1 MPQRRQ
7 GRSFTI
13 LGDAQLIHAGQHVA
27 QLHDEGG
34 IDAYA
39 GIRITTLAVVP
50 GHGIGQHAVP
60 IIPGEV
66 FAQQRARAAW
76 IPRPHMSHMDGAH
89 RTQQRIL
96 LGAVQQPRSGSPDL
110 ERMTVISRN
119 AMADSVVTGRA
130 WEVAPS
136 SRIT

>member
-1 MPQRRQ
+1 
-7 GRSFTI
+7 
-13 LGDAQLIHAGQHVA
+13 
-27 QLHDEGG
+27 
-34 IDAYA
+34 
-39 GIRITTLAVVP
+39 
-50 GHGIGQHAVP
+50 
-60 IIPGEV
+60 
-66 FAQQRARAAW
+66 
-76 IPRPHMSHMDGAH
+76 MSHMDGAH

-96 LGAVQQPRSGSPDL
+96 LAPFSNLGSGSPDL